1 MKIKKKEERYKID
14 GKKYTVISRVIDNP
28 NNIAEQEIEFE
39 QNKSDKYKLYFYNS
53 LNLKNIR
60 KFITKSQY

>member
-39 QNKSDKYKLYFYNS
+39 
-53 LNLKNIR
+53 
-60 KFITKSQY
+60 